1 MAFPNKK
8 ELNRARQKLTKVEP
22 TRLLPPD
29 ASSADK
35 LKFDLCKQFIVYL
48 RTHDITQKELAER
61 LGIEPAR
68 VNEIVKYKIELFTV
82 DRLMTYLELLNPK
95 LKVTVGF

>member
-8 ELNRARQKLTKVEP
+8 ELSRARQKLTKVEP

-68 VNEIVKYKIELFTV
+68 VNEIVKYKIELFTA